1 MQHMWVFCVFFSFM
15 VTLTL
20 WPSHRDNSQ
29 GLKGAIC
36 DITGKRSSLVNFFS
50 RFSVWVF
57 RIAPFVHT
65 SSETVFVLPVPLF
78 VNKSATLMNLSSF
91 FFPFVRFTNI
101 RIWHDFF
108 LHSFLPLLCI
118 KEWIESFL
126 FLRPWFSCQRLL
138 SSVLF
143 FFFHSC
149 FLSCQG
155 KVSRGQPCS
164 PA

>member
-20 WPSHRDNSQ
+20 WSSHRDNSQ

-50 RFSVWVF
+50 LFSLCIF
-57 RIAPFVHT
+57 MIAPFVHT

-78 VNKSATLMNLSSF
+78 VNKSATLMNSSSF
-91 FFPFVRFTNI
+91 FFFVRFTNI
-101 RIWHDFF
+101 RIWHDFS
-108 LHSFLPLLCI
+108 LYSFLSLLCI

-126 FLRPWFSCQRLL
+126 FLRPWISCQQLLLL
-138 SSVLF
+138 SSMQF
-143 FFFHSC
+143 FFFPILA
-149 FLSCQG
+149 F
-155 KVSRGQPCS
+155 
-164 PA
+164 